1 MQTLNQS
8 QPSPRPQRRPLHPGR
23 PSAGGMRRREFLRRA
38 ALAAGAVALT
48 GPWLRAEESIPR
60 RFDPFETVT
69 LGQSGIRTSRFS
81 LGTGMRG
88 GNRQSNHTRMGR
100 EKLMALLR
108 ESYERGTRL
117 FDLADLYGTHPYLIP
132 ALEGVPRDRYQII
145 TKIWYHRGGLP
156 EPERPDADVVVERFL
171 RELKTDYI
179 DLVLLH
185 CVMSPNWPKEL
196 SRQME
201 ILAKLKEK
209 GVIRA
214 HGVSCHSLE
223 ALKAAAEEP
232 WVDSV
237 HARINPFQMSMDGPP
252 SEVVPVLRQIKAAGK
267 GIVGM
272 KIVGEGR
279 LRNDPEKL
287 DESIRYVLQLGC
299 VDAITVGCE
308 SIQEVDDLVARV
320 RKVPAPARQAA

>member
-1 MQTLNQS
+1 MQTSNQTS
-8 QPSPRPQRRPLHPGR
+8 TRTTPPARRNSISSTR
-23 PSAGGMRRREFLRRA
+23 MKRREFLRRT
-38 ALAAGAVALT
+38 ALAAGCIALT
-48 GPWLRAEESIPR
+48 GPWLRAAESQPR

-69 LGQSGIRTSRFS
+69 LGKSGIRTSRFS

-100 EKLMALLR
+100 EKLQALIR

-145 TKIWYHRGGLP
+145 TKIWFRPGGIP

-171 RELKTDYI
+171 RELQTDYI

-185 CVMSPNWPKEL
+185 CVTSPNWPKEL
-196 SRQME
+196 AKQME
-201 ILAKLKEK
+201 ILARLKEK

-252 SEVVPVLRQIKAAGK
+252 DQVVPVLRQIKAAGK

-272 KIVGEGR
+272 KLVGEGR
-279 LRNDPEKL
+279 LRNDPDKR
-287 DESIRYVLQLGC
+287 DESIRFVLGLGC
-299 VDAITVGCE
+299 VDAMTVGCE
-308 SIQEVDDLVARV
+308 TIEEVDDFTQRV
-320 RKVPAPARQAA
+320 RKVPMPIAAGA